1 MMVIETR
8 CMDRCGLETVLIKMR
23 GEYLNKD
30 SGLLRNCPITNLI
43 LCTSQIQM
51 LFTTFTGI
59 TLAYLTNG
67 KVIQDILPA

>member
-8 CMDRCGLETVLIKMR
+8 YMDTCGLETALIKMK

-30 SGLLRNCPITNLI
+30 SGLLLNYPITSLI

-51 LFTTFTGI
+51 LYTPFTGI
-59 TLAYLTNG
+59 TLAYLING